1 MTLSLSDALLL
12 LGRWLQA
19 AGYQFTTVTPATHA
33 RVNAR
38 SGADMA
44 CGLRDVFGWSRPF
57 HAGLLPAEVLGWLRG
72 GGLLQEDKQGESGGG
87 WLRSRVRFSTLGGQ
101 LYAHS
106 AYPTL
111 EADAVFFG
119 PDTYRFVSLIESELG
134 RQPLRPGAH
143 ILDIG
148 CGAGPGGMTAAL
160 ASLAVKPNLLLADI
174 NPRALAFARA
184 NAHLVGLADVCF
196 AQSDLFASVE
206 GRFDLIV
213 ANPPYLVDAGER
225 AYRHGGGALGS
236 SLSVRIVAQSLARL
250 APGGRLVLYTGAPIV
265 EGRDPF
271 LDEVAPLSERAGCP
285 CSNREIDP
293 DVFGEELDAPAY
305 ADAERIAAVALVATQ
320 PGSAAPNST
329 DAAGRNT
336 PTGNRAPNL

>member
-1 MTLSLSDALLL
+1 MTLPLSDALVL

-19 AGYQFTTVTPATHA
+19 AGYQFTSVTPATHA

-44 CGLRDVFGWSRPF
+44 RSLRDVFGWSRPF
-57 HAGLLPAEVLGWLRG
+57 HAGLLPAEALDWLQG
-72 GGLLQEDKQGESGGG
+72 GGLLQEDRQREQGKQGGGG
-87 WLRSRVRFSTLGGQ
+87 LRSRVRFSTLGGQ

-119 PDTYRFVSLIESELG
+119 PDSYRFVSLIEAELG
-134 RQPLRPGAH
+134 HQPLGPGAR

-148 CGAGPGGMTAAL
+148 CGAGPGGIAAAL
-160 ASLAVKPNLLLADI
+160 ASLDSELFLADI
-174 NPRALAFARA
+174 NPQALAFARA
-184 NAHLVGLADVCF
+184 NAQLAGLLDARFV
-196 AQSDLFASVE
+196 QSDLFASIE

-236 SLSVRIVAQSLARL
+236 GLSVRIAAESLERL
-250 APGGRLVLYTGAPIV
+250 APGGRLILYTGAPIV
-265 EGRDPF
+265 EGNDPF
-271 LDEVAPLSERAGCP
+271 LKEVAPLVEQAGGLF
-285 CSNREIDP
+285 SYREIDP
-293 DVFGEELDAPAY
+293 DVFGEELDLPAY
-305 ADAERIAAVALVATQ
+305 AGVERIAAVALVAT
-320 PGSAAPNST
+320 PPA
-329 DAAGRNT
+329 
-336 PTGNRAPNL
+336 

>member
-1 MTLSLSDALLL
+1 MTFSLSDALVL

-38 SGADMA
+38 SGGGMA
-44 CGLRDVFGWSRPF
+44 RSLRDVFGWSRPF
-57 HAGLLPAEVLGWLRG
+57 APGLLPVNALDWLSGAGLLE
-72 GGLLQEDKQGESGGG
+72 QNGER
-87 WLRSRVRFSTLGGQ
+87 LRSKVRFSTLGGQ
-101 LYAHS
+101 FYAHS
-106 AYPTL
+106 AYPTV

-119 PDTYRFVSLIESELG
+119 PDTYRFVSLIQAELA
-134 RQPLRPGAH
+134 RQPLRPGAR

-148 CGAGPGGMTAAL
+148 CGAGPGGIAAAL
-160 ASLAVKPNLLLADI
+160 ASLASQLLLADI
-174 NPRALAFARA
+174 NPQALAFARA
-184 NAHLVGLADVCF
+184 NAQLAGLADARF
-196 AQSDLFASVE
+196 TQSDLFASLE

-225 AYRHGGGALGS
+225 AYRHGGGTLGS
-236 SLSVRIVAQSLARL
+236 SLSVRIVAQSLAHL

-271 LDEVAPLSERAGCP
+271 LDEVAPLLERGGCP
-285 CSNREIDP
+285 FSYREIDP

-305 ADAERIAAVALVATQ
+305 ANAERIAAVALVATL
-320 PGSAAPNST
+320 PA
-329 DAAGRNT
+329 
-336 PTGNRAPNL
+336 